1 MKSTP
6 GAEMYNR
13 VAMKK
18 LKQAFK
24 LVKAGFLLITT
35 ATGTSGKLFFSLWNK
50 PAAGFNFVASLNFDF
65 SMTMNIY

>member
-1 MKSTP
+1 MKSKP

-24 LVKAGFLLITT
+24 LVKGGFLLITT
-35 ATGTSGKLFFSLWNK
+35 VIGTSGELFFSL
-50 PAAGFNFVASLNFDF
+50 
-65 SMTMNIY
+65 

>member
-1 MKSTP
+1 MKSKP

-24 LVKAGFLLITT
+24 LVKGGFLLITT
-35 ATGTSGKLFFSLWNK
+35 AIGTSGELFFSL
-50 PAAGFNFVASLNFDF
+50 
-65 SMTMNIY
+65 